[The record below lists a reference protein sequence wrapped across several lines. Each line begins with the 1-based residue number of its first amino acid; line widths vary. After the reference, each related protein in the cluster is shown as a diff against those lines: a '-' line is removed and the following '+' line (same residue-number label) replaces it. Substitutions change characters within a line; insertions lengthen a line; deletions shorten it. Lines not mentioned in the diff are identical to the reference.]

1 MPSAGGH
8 IPERGAAAAAQAAS
22 RRCWG
27 RGRGTD
33 VATATPAALQ
43 AQGLRSCG
51 GSCRKGQEQ
60 GRPACPALS
69 GGPRRLPGRLRSA
82 PPPEI
87 RGPHGGDP
95 ASLAGVITLCQKCVI
110 LMSLLSPR
118 SPESLCHRGVQNN
131 KKKKNT
137 HTHKQVFINQCD
149 VAGTFMASS
158 LTPAPR
164 VRSRCCVGG

>member
-22 RRCWG
+22 RRCWGRG

-69 GGPRRLPGRLRSA
+69 GGPRRLPGRLRS
-82 PPPEI
+82 PPHPPKFE
-87 RGPHGGDP
+87 D
-95 ASLAGVITLCQKCVI
+95 
-110 LMSLLSPR
+110 LM
-118 SPESLCHRGVQNN
+118 
-131 KKKKNT
+131 
-137 HTHKQVFINQCD
+137 
-149 VAGTFMASS
+149 AGTQ
-158 LTPAPR
+158 LLWPALLLFAKN
-164 VRSRCCVGG
+164 VLF